1 MGSIAAQ
8 ASLCVG
14 GTVMAYSDEWWKAGQ
29 PAVHNPGGYP
39 NLALPD
45 RTSDEEWYGLLSA
58 TRDPSG
64 GPDLLHPRPAY
75 AALQARWTK

>member
-1 MGSIAAQ
+1 
-8 ASLCVG
+8 
-14 GTVMAYSDEWWKAGQ
+14 MAYAGRVVESRQ

-45 RTSDEEWYGLLSA
+45 RSSDEEWYGLLSISP
-58 TRDPSG
+58 DPVG